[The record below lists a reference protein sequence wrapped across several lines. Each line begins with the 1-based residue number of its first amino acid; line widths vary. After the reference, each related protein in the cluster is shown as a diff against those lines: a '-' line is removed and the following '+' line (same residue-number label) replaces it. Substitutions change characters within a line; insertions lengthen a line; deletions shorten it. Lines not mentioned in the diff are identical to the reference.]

1 MSGRAQRQATPTQQ
15 TDIRVDAQAPQQG
28 AQSNAQAQ
36 AALRGENGAAPAA
49 EGQAQQTPRQQFI
62 AGYRTFLQTRTTE
75 IAELTGDTKARRVE
89 GLLLQVET
97 VSSQLAAGTV
107 PDLATLAT
115 APTTEGGTTASDVSG
130 FVPPEL
136 IPAVRALIRTLEVG
150 VADATAGT
158 DTQVEGSAHS
168 ADDWNSRLG
177 VPQYRTQSDNLTSPE
192 ATCNVTSFAM
202 VLERL
207 GYSRADVVT
216 AVETELK
223 KAWLRSQRRDPA
235 REDLSQI
242 ELPEGEW
249 ERRVRTFLDN
259 ENAAGSGYQRLRGGT
274 TTNAQRANMA
284 ETFQADAQMEDLV
297 AFLMSQLGISRT
309 SITGNAGTIL
319 NRVEPTAAERPTQE
333 TLTRGGANTWPVVK
347 ERMRTTL
354 DAGGAVMLSLF
365 HKGRGQTGTHIVTVQ
380 QVTGDGIVIDD
391 PYGGM
396 RATYR
401 RDQTGD
407 AYADVGS
414 TRGAS
419 AYRNRVGANDT
430 DADGVDDD
438 WRVRRAQDP
447 AANESRGESD
457 TITDTQ
463 MSGAWNYVSLFSRA
477 APAAAVAPAAGA
489 NGNAQTTAQ

>member
-1 MSGRAQRQATPTQQ
+1 MYKRQ
-15 TDIRVDAQAPQQG
+15 
-28 AQSNAQAQ
+28 S
-36 AALRGENGAAPAA
+36 
-49 EGQAQQTPRQQFI
+49 EG
-62 AGYRTFLQTRTTE
+62 
-75 IAELTGDTKARRVE
+75 TG
-89 GLLLQVET
+89 
-97 VSSQLAAGTV
+97 
-107 PDLATLAT
+107 
-115 APTTEGGTTASDVSG
+115 TASDVQG

-207 GYSRADVVT
+207 GYSRADVVA

-235 REDLSQI
+235 REDLTQI

-259 ENAAGSGYQRLRGGT
+259 ENAAGSNYQRLRGGS
-274 TTNAQRANMA
+274 TTNAQRTNMA
-284 ETFQADAQMEDLV
+284 ETFQADAQMEDVV
-297 AFLMSQLGISRT
+297 AFLMSLLGISRT

-354 DAGGAVMLSLF
+354 DAGGGVMLSLF

-463 MSGAWNYVSLFSRA
+463 MSGAWNYVSLFNRA
-477 APAAAVAPAAGA
+477 VPATPAPGA
-489 NGNAQTTAQ
+489 NGNAQTGAQ